1 MDNRDRKAEIQD
13 AITSRLKN
21 NDTVNCM
28 FQILLLK
35 ESAKNAVEG
44 LLKRNGFPPLLH
56 TVDTIAGCWNLNDN
70 WYELDDVEAVV
81 EYCGVYP
88 VKWTIEDVVLLEK
101 LYYNRDIYI
110 NVLWKRE
117 NEDGTISYIPNN

>member
-1 MDNRDRKAEIQD
+1 
-13 AITSRLKN
+13 
-21 NDTVNCM
+21 M

-35 ESAKNAVEG
+35 ESTKSTVEG
-44 LLKRNGFPPLLH
+44 LLKRNGFPLPLH

-70 WYELDDVEAVV
+70 WYELDGVEAVV